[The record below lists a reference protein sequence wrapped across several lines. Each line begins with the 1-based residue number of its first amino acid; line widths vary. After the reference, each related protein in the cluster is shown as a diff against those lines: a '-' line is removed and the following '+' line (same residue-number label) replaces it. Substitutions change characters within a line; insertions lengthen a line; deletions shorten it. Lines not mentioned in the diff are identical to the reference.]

1 MLGRRKRNRYKFTE
15 KKQSK
20 RGIAALVV
28 AILIE
33 IVYIVFLN
41 AAFRGDGN
49 LSMYYGSAG
58 ILMLGISL
66 ADFGFA
72 IRSLFDEESF
82 MTFPRL
88 AVFFSLIAV
97 ISWGGT
103 YAAGFI
109 NHAILKVDFQIKEI
123 KLIKIYLTDMQLT
136 VCAL

>member
-58 ILMLGISL
+58 ILMLCLLYTSDA
-66 ADFGFA
+66 AD
-72 IRSLFDEESF
+72 E
-82 MTFPRL
+82 
-88 AVFFSLIAV
+88 
-97 ISWGGT
+97 
-103 YAAGFI
+103 
-109 NHAILKVDFQIKEI
+109 
-123 KLIKIYLTDMQLT
+123 
-136 VCAL
+136 

>member
-49 LSMYYGSAG
+49 LSMYYGSDG
-58 ILMLGISL
+58 KLKLGISL
-66 ADFGFA
+66 AEYRNE
-72 IRSLFDEESF
+72 IRRHYDEESIK
-82 MTFPRL
+82 T
-88 AVFFSLIAV
+88 LIRKA
-97 ISWGGT
+97 
-103 YAAGFI
+103 
-109 NHAILKVDFQIKEI
+109 E
-123 KLIKIYLTDMQLT
+123 
-136 VCAL
+136 